1 MKIFD
6 IFRKSP
12 FQSLQEMMNSGNE
25 CVKLI
30 PAIFDAFL
38 SGKEKEV
45 QRLAKEISDKEY
57 ETDIIKNEIRSSLP
71 NSIFMSVARGD
82 VLEIITSID
91 AIADAAEDVG
101 VLLSFKMVKIPSEL
115 VEKVKYFVEKVTD
128 VANLSKTVVD
138 ELETLRESSF
148 AGPETK
154 HITELLDKLNEE
166 EHKTDKLGYEITK
179 IILNTSEQFNF
190 ADLWLWLKIIQATSD
205 VANAAEKLGNRIRLI
220 ISK

>member
-12 FQSLQEMMNSGNE
+12 FKALQEMMNMANE
-25 CVKLI
+25 CVRLI
-30 PAIFDAFL
+30 PPIFDAFL

-82 VLEIITSID
+82 VLQIITSID
-91 AIADAAEDVG
+91 AVADAAEDVG
-101 VLLSFKMVKIPSEL
+101 VLLSFKMVKIPPEL
-115 VEKVKYFVEKVTD
+115 VEKVKYFVEKVID
-128 VANLSKTVVD
+128 VASLSKTVVD

-148 AGPETK
+148 AGPETE

-205 VANAAEKLGNRIRLI
+205 VANAAERLGNRIRLI

>member
-179 IILNTSEQFNF
+179 IILNTSEKFSF

>member
-1 MKIFD
+1 MGVFD
-6 IFRKSP
+6 IFRRSP
-12 FQSLQEMMNSGNE
+12 FKALQEMMNMANE
-25 CVKLI
+25 CVNLI
-30 PAIFDAFL
+30 PTIFDAFL
-38 SGKEKEV
+38 SGKEEEV

-91 AIADAAEDVG
+91 AVADAAEDVG
-101 VLLSFKMVKIPSEL
+101 VLLSFKMIKIPSEL
-115 VEKVKYFVEKVTD
+115 VEKVKYFIEKVID

-154 HITELLDKLNEE
+154 HVTELLDKLNEE

-179 IILNTSEQFNF
+179 VILNTSEQFSF

>member
-12 FQSLQEMMNSGNE
+12 FQAMQEMMNMAYE
-25 CVKLI
+25 CVRLI

-45 QRLAKEISDKEY
+45 QKLAEEISRKEY
-57 ETDIIKNEIRSSLP
+57 ETDIIKNKIRSSLP

-91 AIADAAEDVG
+91 AVADAAEDVG
-101 VLLSFKMVKIPSEL
+101 VLLSFKMIKIPSEL
-115 VEKVKYFVEKVTD
+115 VEKVKYFVKKVVD
-128 VANLSKTVVD
+128 VANLSKKVVD

-166 EHKTDKLGYEITK
+166 EHKTDRLGYEITK
-179 IILNTSEQFNF
+179 IILNTSEKFSF

-205 VANAAEKLGNRIRLI
+205 VANAAEKVGNRIRLI

>member
-1 MKIFD
+1 MI
-6 IFRKSP
+6 
-12 FQSLQEMMNSGNE
+12 
-25 CVKLI
+25 
-30 PAIFDAFL
+30 
-38 SGKEKEV
+38 
-45 QRLAKEISDKEY
+45 
-57 ETDIIKNEIRSSLP
+57 
-71 NSIFMSVARGD
+71 
-82 VLEIITSID
+82 
-91 AIADAAEDVG
+91 
-101 VLLSFKMVKIPSEL
+101 KIPSEL
-115 VEKVKYFVEKVTD
+115 VEKVKYFIEKVID

-154 HITELLDKLNEE
+154 HVTELLDKLNEE

-179 IILNTSEQFNF
+179 VILNTSEQFSF

>member
-6 IFRKSP
+6 IFRRSP
-12 FQSLQEMMNSGNE
+12 FQAMQEMMSMANE
-25 CVKLI
+25 CVRLI
-30 PAIFDAFL
+30 PATFDAFL

-45 QRLAKEISDKEY
+45 QRLAEEISHKEY
-57 ETDIIKNEIRSSLP
+57 ETDIIKNKIRSSLP

-91 AIADAAEDVG
+91 AVADAAEDVG
-101 VLLSFKMVKIPSEL
+101 VLLSFKMIKIPSEL
-115 VEKVKYFVEKVTD
+115 VEKVKYFVEKVVD
-128 VANLSKTVVD
+128 VANLSKKVVD

-166 EHKTDKLGYEITK
+166 EHKTDRLGYEITK
-179 IILNTSEQFNF
+179 IILNTSEKFSF

-205 VANAAEKLGNRIRLI
+205 VANAAEKVGNRIRLI

>member
-12 FQSLQEMMNSGNE
+12 FQSLQEMMNSGIE

-30 PAIFDAFL
+30 PTIFDAFL

-45 QRLAKEISDKEY
+45 QRLAEEISDKEY

-71 NSIFMSVARGD
+71 NSIFMSAARGD

-91 AIADAAEDVG
+91 TVADAAEDVG
-101 VLLSFKMVKIPSEL
+101 VLLSFKMIKIPSEL
-115 VEKVKYFVEKVTD
+115 VEKVKYFVGKVVD

-148 AGPETK
+148 AGPEIK

>member
-12 FQSLQEMMNSGNE
+12 FQSLQEMMNSGIE

-45 QRLAKEISDKEY
+45 QKLAEEISDKEY

-71 NSIFMSVARGD
+71 NSIFMSAARGD

-91 AIADAAEDVG
+91 TVADAAEDVG
-101 VLLSFKMVKIPSEL
+101 VLLSFKMIKIPSEL
-115 VEKVKYFVEKVTD
+115 VEKVKYFVGKVVD

-148 AGPETK
+148 AGPEIK

>member
-30 PAIFDAFL
+30 PTIFDAFL
-38 SGKEKEV
+38 SGKEEEV
-45 QRLAKEISDKEY
+45 QRLAKEISRKEY

-82 VLEIITSID
+82 VLEIITSMD
-91 AIADAAEDVG
+91 AVADAAEDVG
-101 VLLSFKMVKIPSEL
+101 VLLSFKMIKIPPEL
-115 VEKVKYFVEKVTD
+115 VEEVKYFVEKVID
-128 VANLSKTVVD
+128 VANLSKTVID

-166 EHKTDKLGYEITK
+166 EHKTDKLGYEVTK

-205 VANAAEKLGNRIRLI
+205 VANAAERLGNRIRLI

>member
-6 IFRKSP
+6 IFRRSP
-12 FQSLQEMMNSGNE
+12 FQAMQEMMSMANE
-25 CVKLI
+25 CVRLI
-30 PAIFDAFL
+30 PATFDAFL

-45 QRLAKEISDKEY
+45 QRLAEEISHKEY
-57 ETDIIKNEIRSSLP
+57 ETDIIKNKIRSSLP

-91 AIADAAEDVG
+91 AVADAAEDVG
-101 VLLSFKMVKIPSEL
+101 VLLSFKMIKIPSEL
-115 VEKVKYFVEKVTD
+115 VEKVKYFVEKVVD
-128 VANLSKTVVD
+128 VANLSKKVVD

-148 AGPETK
+148 GGPETK

-166 EHKTDKLGYEITK
+166 EHKTDRLGYEITK
-179 IILNTSEQFNF
+179 IILNTSEKFSF

-205 VANAAEKLGNRIRLI
+205 VANAAEKVGNRIRLI

>member
-1 MKIFD
+1 MGVFD
-6 IFRKSP
+6 IFRRSP
-12 FQSLQEMMNSGNE
+12 FTALQEMMNMANE

-30 PAIFDAFL
+30 PTIFDTFL
-38 SGKEKEV
+38 SGKEEEV
-45 QRLAKEISDKEY
+45 QRLSKEISDKEY

-91 AIADAAEDVG
+91 AVADTAEDVG
-101 VLLSFKMVKIPSEL
+101 VLLSFKMIKIPSEL
-115 VEKVKYFVEKVTD
+115 VEKVKYFVEKVVD
-128 VANLSKTVVD
+128 VANLSKTIVD

-154 HITELLDKLNEE
+154 HVTELLDKLNEE

-179 IILNTSEQFNF
+179 IILNTSEQFSF

>member
-25 CVKLI
+25 CVTLI
-30 PAIFDAFL
+30 PTIFDAFL
-38 SGKEKEV
+38 SGKEEEV
-45 QRLAKEISDKEY
+45 QKLAKEISDKEY

-101 VLLSFKMVKIPSEL
+101 VLLSFKMVKVPSEL
-115 VEKVKYFVEKVTD
+115 VEKVKYFVEKVID

>member
-30 PAIFDAFL
+30 TPIFDAFL
-38 SGKEKEV
+38 SGKEEEV
-45 QRLAKEISDKEY
+45 QRLAEEISDKEY

-101 VLLSFKMVKIPSEL
+101 VLLSFKMIKVPSGL
-115 VEKVKYFVEKVTD
+115 VEKVKYFVEKVID

-154 HITELLDKLNEE
+154 HITELLDKLNQE
-166 EHKTDKLGYEITK
+166 EHKTDKLGYEISK